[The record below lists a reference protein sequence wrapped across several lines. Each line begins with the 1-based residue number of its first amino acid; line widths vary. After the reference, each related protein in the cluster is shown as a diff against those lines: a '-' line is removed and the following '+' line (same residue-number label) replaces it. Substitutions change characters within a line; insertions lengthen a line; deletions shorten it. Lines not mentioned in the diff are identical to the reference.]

1 MHQILPLQ
9 KKKKM
14 LTNQRPLTKFRTN
27 LRHQYGILGL
37 MRRRLSRETSLSAMK
52 ESNCC
57 IRRLSL
63 HTDEN
68 CLAK

>member
-37 MRRRLSRETSLSAMK
+37 MRRRLSRETNVSFG
-52 ESNCC
+52 
-57 IRRLSL
+57 
-63 HTDEN
+63 DERE
-68 CLAK
+68 